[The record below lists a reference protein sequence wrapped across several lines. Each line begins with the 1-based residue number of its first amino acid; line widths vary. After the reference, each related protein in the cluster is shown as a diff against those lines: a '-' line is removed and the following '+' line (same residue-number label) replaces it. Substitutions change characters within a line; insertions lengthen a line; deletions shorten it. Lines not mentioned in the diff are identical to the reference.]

1 MHIFVF
7 VVFGFARGEE
17 KKHGK
22 LCGLKES
29 LYFCAAFPLGR
40 WQEGQFKATLHRTT
54 ANAVEDRQ
62 ATNNNQTKPNISH
75 GRFYQSC

>member
-7 VVFGFARGEE
+7 VVFGFAREEE

-29 LYFCAAFPLGR
+29 L
-40 WQEGQFKATLHRTT
+40 
-54 ANAVEDRQ
+54 
-62 ATNNNQTKPNISH
+62 
-75 GRFYQSC
+75 

>member
-29 LYFCAAFPLGR
+29 L
-40 WQEGQFKATLHRTT
+40 
-54 ANAVEDRQ
+54 
-62 ATNNNQTKPNISH
+62 
-75 GRFYQSC
+75 